1 MTLKTDNRASRAG
14 FTLVEIL
21 LACAIMIVASV
32 MAVYGWIYVMRGERT
47 NSIQAELDMN
57 VRMAIERIRSEIRLS
72 AIDRIVYYPDGSG
85 PYVAL
90 SFPMAFN
97 RDNQGL
103 TTMLSDTNILW
114 DTTVIYHVDPVST
127 NRLLRT
133 TFAPRDNAMDPARR
147 RQQLQG
153 VVAQGSGKGLE
164 GQGEVAATRVI
175 FANFFTWNI
184 SAIAGVF
191 DAYSATPGK
200 RRLNFGALPLGPG
213 EHHLTF
219 TALDRNPASRG
230 YKLGID
236 TLKVSAGACE
246 LEAEDLDLID
256 CSPVPANQPGF
267 TFSGKC
273 ALVSDPGDGAD
284 VDLTLVVPNDR
295 WTESNFRSY
304 GVGSEDVEIAM
315 DEAADDEV
323 VRINGGG
330 VVWQAAEQTGSSNT
344 LVYSDLAGSRAYR
357 VLLQG
362 STQGWIR
369 KHGRLMPHT
378 APPYSSGVRMRL
390 PVGTLVDTTATIG
403 LAEPAATSAL
413 DVRPGTLR
421 HLNLVA
427 DTVNGDALW
436 VLAGSLP
443 MDISPTNNYVVSFWV
458 WWGGTISLWNDTRAA
473 GGSMAAVRTNCLP
486 SVLGEYSWPAAG
498 GVRLLNSVPYVQ
510 SVATVF
516 PAQGVFVSEIYD
528 TTLESPDVTRTR
540 WRAFVPDGTRLG
552 VQYRAGGNAGLAD
565 APAWDSCSIQTDPDG
580 RDMNGSG
587 RYVQFRAILESD
599 RTGLLTPS
607 LRNAGVDWAGA
618 LRILD
623 LGGQIVVGPDFG
635 AFQLKVDDL
644 PLIKGLRF
652 DLALFKQLPGGGA
665 MPPLT
670 SSMSMEIE
678 PRNSGR

>member
-1 MTLKTDNRASRAG
+1 MTLKADNRVSRAG
-14 FTLVEIL
+14 FTLVEML
-21 LACAIMIVASV
+21 MAGAIMMLASV
-32 MAVYGWIYVMRGERT
+32 MAVYGWIYVMRGERK

-57 VRMAIERIRSEIRLS
+57 VRMAIERIRSEVRLS

-103 TTMLSDTNILW
+103 TPMLSDTNILW
-114 DTTVIYHVDPVST
+114 DTTVIYHVDPLST

-133 TFAPRDNAMDPARR
+133 TFTPRDNAMDPARR
-147 RQQLQG
+147 REQLRRVVTQG
-153 VVAQGSGKGLE
+153 GGEGLE
-164 GQGEVAATRVI
+164 GNGEVAATRVI
-175 FANFFTWNI
+175 FANFFTWSI

-213 EHHLTF
+213 EHRLTF
-219 TALDRNPASRG
+219 AALDRNTASSG

-256 CSPVPANQPGF
+256 CNPAPATQPGYA
-267 TFSGKC
+267 FSGKC

-284 VDLTLVVPNDR
+284 VDLTLIVPNDR

-304 GVGSEDVEIAM
+304 GVGSADVEVAL

-330 VVWQAAEQTGSSNT
+330 VVWQAAEQTGSPET
-344 LVYSDLAGSRAYR
+344 LTPSAVAGYRAYR

-378 APPYSSGVRMRL
+378 APPYWSGVRMRL
-390 PVGTLVDTTATIG
+390 PVGTLVDAVATIG
-403 LAEPAATSAL
+403 LAEPTATSAL
-413 DVRPGTLR
+413 AVRPGTLR
-421 HLNLVA
+421 RLNRVT
-427 DTVNGDALW
+427 DTVSGEALW
-436 VLAGSLP
+436 VLAGSVP
-443 MDISPTNNYVVSFWV
+443 MEISPTNNYVVSFWV
-458 WWGGTISLWNDTRAA
+458 WEGGTLSFWNDTRAA
-473 GGSMAAVRTNCLP
+473 GGSMAVVRTNCLP
-486 SVLGEYSWPAAG
+486 SVLGESSWPATA
-498 GVRLLNSVPYVQ
+498 GVRLLNGVPYVQ
-510 SVATVF
+510 SVVTVL

-528 TTLESPDVTRTR
+528 TLLAAPDFTRTR
-540 WRAFVPDGTRLG
+540 WRAFAPDGTRMG
-552 VQYRAGGNAGLAD
+552 VQFRAGGDTGLAD
-565 APAWDSCSIQTDPDG
+565 APPWEACSIQTDPDG
-580 RDMNGSG
+580 LDMNGFG

-599 RTGLLTPS
+599 HTGLLTPA
-607 LRNAGVDWAGA
+607 LRHAGVDWAGV
-618 LRILD
+618 LRMLD

-635 AFQLKVDDL
+635 AFQLKVDDV

-652 DLALFKQLPGGGA
+652 DLALFKQLPGGSA
-665 MPPLT
+665 LPPLT
-670 SSMSMEIE
+670 AAMSMEIE